1 MEKYHI
7 LIVDDVVSNLKLL
20 EKILRQNNHKVSKAL
35 SGKEAIELASR
46 HKFTLALIDIV
57 MPEMDGMETARRIKT
72 IELNNNLPV
81 IFLSAIMK
89 EQQDI
94 MKGFEFGAFDYILK
108 PYDSVLLLNKVR
120 VFCDLWDQKKL
131 LSEKN
136 EELQTNNSALEEAIT
151 KSKIIQ
157 RELNASQKELRKHQE
172 HLEELIEERT
182 KALIKARQEAEE
194 ANRAKS
200 EFLASISHELRTPL
214 HQIQGYTKMGID
226 RIYQENREK
235 LLEFF
240 QEAYS
245 SSQRM
250 GVLQNNLLDLSR
262 LEATEVVFDF
272 QDLNLSELIREI
284 VEEYSKKAAE
294 ENIEVRLD
302 FRQKTDL
309 IAVDQ
314 SKFKQVL
321 RNLLNNAFDFSEFGS
336 SITIQIE
343 EKKNDFQISMI
354 DLGIGI
360 PEQELISV
368 FDKFGKSSNT
378 RDLSSGAGLG
388 LFVSN
393 MIITGHKGRI
403 WAEINPDGGTII
415 KVVIPKD
422 QKRRRKLLG
431 QILVENGYIT
441 KEQLTKELK
450 KQHVED

>member
-157 RELNASQKELRKHQE
+157 QELNASQKELRKHQE

-226 RIYQENREK
+226 RIYKENREK

-415 KVVIPKD
+415 KVVVPKD